1 MKKTILLAGLYFTGI
16 SFVFS
21 QNATVSDAP
30 KMLNNLKTVCRL
42 TSPQMQKLQPIVQ
55 HHIDALNADK
65 QKFAGYELTKADNS
79 ENAKFDDQLKG
90 ILSSGQMKSYEDNK
104 ASMTR

>member
-1 MKKTILLAGLYFTGI
+1 MKKTILLTGLYFAGI

-21 QNATVSDAP
+21 QNAPASDGSRL
-30 KMLNNLKTVCRL
+30 LNNLKTVCQL

-65 QKFAGYELTKADNS
+65 QKFAGYELTKADDS
-79 ENAKFDDQLKG
+79 ENTKFDDQLKG

-104 ASMTR
+104 TTITR